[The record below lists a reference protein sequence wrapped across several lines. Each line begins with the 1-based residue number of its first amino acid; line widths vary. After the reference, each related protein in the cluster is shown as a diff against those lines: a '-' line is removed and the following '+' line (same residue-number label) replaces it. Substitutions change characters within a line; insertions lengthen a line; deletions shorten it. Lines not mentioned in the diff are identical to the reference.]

1 MSDQP
6 LESPPGASPC
16 RLPAAAPDGPAEGV
30 QEPEAPGPQELVLF
44 LVLPVHNSFPLQVL
58 QATAHLG
65 GIEDGSLLVEA
76 GVAQVVNVELQ
87 VPSIHNG

>member
-1 MSDQP
+1 MGQQKV
-6 LESPPGASPC
+6 C
-16 RLPAAAPDGPAEGV
+16 RSLRLTGYRP
-30 QEPEAPGPQELVLF
+30 PGPQELVLF